1 MMRCPARR
9 PLCEAPHAVAA
20 AAATS
25 AQPASARR
33 PARGSPALAALVVC
47 AVAYGASQ
55 AFSLARARPGA
66 AARHRQ
72 PLSLRRAE
80 AAAEVASKTGDVENY
95 EFQAEVGKVMD
106 IIVNSLYSNKDVFLR
121 ELVSNAADA
130 CDKKRFLALTESDAP
145 PEAMKLRI
153 TTDKEKRTLTIE
165 DNGVGM
171 QKAEL
176 VENLGRIARSGTANF
191 VQNLQSGSDDVS
203 LIGQFGVG
211 FYSAFLV
218 ASKVEVVS
226 KSFKEEGADQKAW
239 RWISQ
244 GNEFTIQPAPEEE
257 FFGEQSGTKLIL
269 HLREEAQ
276 EYLDTGKLS
285 DLLKKY
291 SEFIT
296 FPIELWN
303 EKVQY
308 DQVPDES
315 APPPKEGEKPKMKSV
330 PRSVYEWEVMNKMKP
345 IWLRNPEVV
354 NQSEYTEFYKT
365 TFKAFDEPLST
376 THFKVEGQIEF
387 RALMFIPA
395 TMPFELTRDMFSE
408 GGRAMRLYVKRVFI
422 NDKFEDLI
430 PRWLTFVRGV
440 VDSEDLPLN
449 VGREILQKSR
459 TLKIIR
465 KRLVRKV
472 LDSIDDLR
480 EQKRDK
486 YDQFWS
492 NYGKY
497 FKVGLVEDLDYKD
510 ELKRFV
516 RFYSSTSGDNM
527 TSLPEYV
534 DRMKEGQDK
543 IYFVTGEGKKA
554 AEIAPAMEKMKAKG
568 YEVLYMVDPLDEICS
583 QSIVD
588 FDGRKLVD
596 INKAGLD
603 LDKTEDEKSKFEKLT
618 KDYEEVAAWLKK
630 QLGERVQKVEIGDR
644 LVDSPA
650 TLVQGEWGMS
660 PMMQRYMKSQ
670 TTSSSQDSA
679 FAMGSRNQ
687 AILEIN
693 PEHPVIQKLRTMQ
706 QTAPDSEETED
717 MVMMVYET
725 AALIGGYNI
734 EDPGEFAKRVTKL
747 MVNMGP
753 EPGSAGVVD
762 AEAA

>member
-1 MMRCPARR
+1 MPLTTAGDASASATYSARSRRVRTSLALRAVVIGGLACAAMQARLLFSGPRLSSSRVMRRPVRAPLTARR
-9 PLCEAPHAVAA
+9 ATEVETASDTAVE
-20 AAATS
+20 T
-25 AQPASARR
+25 
-33 PARGSPALAALVVC
+33 
-47 AVAYGASQ
+47 
-55 AFSLARARPGA
+55 F
-66 AARHRQ
+66 
-72 PLSLRRAE
+72 
-80 AAAEVASKTGDVENY
+80 D
-95 EFQAEVGKVMD
+95 FQAEVGKVMD

-130 CDKKRFLALTESDAP
+130 CDKKRFLALTEGDAP

-153 TTDKEKRTLTIE
+153 RTDKDKRTLSIE

-171 QKAEL
+171 TKDEL
-176 VENLGRIARSGTANF
+176 IDNLGRIARSGTANF
-191 VQNLQSGSDDVS
+191 VSQLGSGEADVS

-226 KSFKEEGADQKAW
+226 RSFKEAEDERSSWKWTSAGNSFTIEGAPK
-239 RWISQ
+239 
-244 GNEFTIQPAPEEE
+244 EL
-257 FFGEQSGTKLIL
+257 FFGQTGTKLIL
-269 HLREEAQ
+269 HLKEEAQ
-276 EYLDTGKLS
+276 EYLDSGKLA

-308 DQVPDES
+308 DQVVDES
-315 APPPKEGEKPKMKSV
+315 APAPKEGEKPKMKSV
-330 PRSVYEWEVMNKMKP
+330 PRSVFEWEVMNKMKP

-365 TFKAFDEPLST
+365 TFKAFDEPLTT

-387 RALMFIPA
+387 RALAFIPA
-395 TMPFELTRDMFSE
+395 TMPFELTRDMFAE

-422 NDKFEDLI
+422 NDKFEDLV

-472 LDSIDDLR
+472 LDTIDTLR
-480 EQKRDK
+480 EEKPEK
-486 YDQFWS
+486 FDQFWNS
-492 NYGKY
+492 YGKY

-516 RFYSSTSGDNM
+516 RFWSSKNPDNM
-527 TSLPEYV
+527 TSLSEYV
-534 DRMKEGQDK
+534 SRMKEGQDK

-554 AEIAPAMEKMKAKG
+554 AEIAPAMEKMRQKG

-588 FDGRKLVD
+588 FEGMKLMD
-596 INKAGLD
+596 INKAGL
-603 LDKTEDEKSKFEKLT
+603 EVEKSDEEKQEMEATIKEFEPMAT
-618 KDYEEVAAWLKK
+618 WLKK
-630 QLGERVQKVEIGDR
+630 QLGERVQKVQISER

-679 FAMGSRNQ
+679 FAIGSRNQ

-693 PEHPVIQKLRTMQ
+693 PRHNVVKALKSAME
-706 QTAPDSEETED
+706 TAPEADETED
-717 MVMMVYET
+717 MVMMLYET
-725 AALIGGYNI
+725 AALIGGYTI

-747 MVNMGP
+747 MEATGAGGAA
-753 EPGSAGVVD
+753 GSVD
-762 AEAA
+762 AEVVSS

>member
-1 MMRCPARR
+1 M
-9 PLCEAPHAVAA
+9 APRAAPPTRLRSSAVLIAIVVGV
-20 AAATS
+20 S
-25 AQPASARR
+25 ACIAFQV
-33 PARGSPALAALVVC
+33 RGF
-47 AVAYGASQ
+47 
-55 AFSLARARPGA
+55 AFSLITGSSAVARAPLRRA
-66 AARHRQ
+66 APR
-72 PLSLRRAE
+72 SLRRATE
-80 AAAEVASKTGDVENY
+80 TEVSADADVESY

-130 CDKKRFLALTESDAP
+130 CDKKRFLSLTEGDAP
-145 PEAMKLRI
+145 PESMKLRI
-153 TTDKEKRTLTIE
+153 KSDKNARTLTIE

-171 QKAEL
+171 RKSEL
-176 VENLGRIARSGTANF
+176 IENLGSIARSGTANF
-191 VQNLQSGSDDVS
+191 VKTLGQGEADVS

-211 FYSAFLV
+211 FYSCFLV
-218 ASKVEVVS
+218 ANKVEVVTY
-226 KSFKEEGADQKAW
+226 SFQDPENERKVHKWTSEGGSYTVEE
-239 RWISQ
+239 
-244 GNEFTIQPAPEEE
+244 APSEE
-257 FFGEQSGTKLIL
+257 FFGEQSGTRLVL
-269 HLREEAQ
+269 HLKEEAQ

-330 PRSVYEWEVMNKMKP
+330 PRSVFEWEVMNKLKP
-345 IWLRNPEVV
+345 IWLRNPDVV
-354 NQSEYTEFYKT
+354 NASEYSEFYKT
-365 TFKAFDEPLST
+365 TFKAFDEPLTT

-387 RALMFIPA
+387 RALMFIPT

-408 GGRAMRLYVKRVFI
+408 SGRAMRLYVKRVFI

-430 PRWLTFVRGV
+430 PRWLTFARGV

-472 LDSIDDLR
+472 LDSIDQLA
-480 EQKRDK
+480 EESPDK
-486 YDQFWS
+486 YDQFWNS
-492 NYGKY
+492 YGKY

-516 RFYSSTSGDNM
+516 RFFSSKSGDNM
-527 TSLPEYV
+527 TSLGEYIS
-534 DRMKEGQDK
+534 RMKEGQDD

-554 AEIAPAMEKMKAKG
+554 AEISPAMEKMKQKDF
-568 YEVLYMVDPLDEICS
+568 EVLYMIDPLDEICS

-588 FDGRKLVD
+588 FEGHKLVD
-596 INKAGLD
+596 INKAGLN
-603 LDKTEDEKSKFEKLT
+603 LNMTEEEKTKKEDIIKEFETLA
-618 KDYEEVAAWLKK
+618 EWLKK
-630 QLGERVQKVEIGDR
+630 QLGERVQKVQISDR
-644 LVDSPA
+644 LVESPA

-660 PMMQRYMKSQ
+660 PMMQRYVKSQ
-670 TTSSSQDSA
+670 STSSSSDSA
-679 FAMGSRNQ
+679 FAIGSRNQ

-693 PEHPVIQKLRTMQ
+693 PEHSVIGQLKNAME
-706 QTAPDSEETED
+706 TAPDAEETED
-717 MVMMVYET
+717 MVMLVYET
-725 AALIGGYNI
+725 AALIGGYTI
-734 EDPGEFAKRVTKL
+734 EDPGDFAQRVTKL
-747 MVNMGP
+747 MAMQGGP
-753 EPGSAGVVD
+753 APGGMDVD
-762 AEAA
+762 AEVVSES

>member
-1 MMRCPARR
+1 MPRSSAF
-9 PLCEAPHAVAA
+9 LQAVVMTAA
-20 AAATS
+20 ALLCYQFPAFLGWGNRTPQPSMRS
-25 AQPASARR
+25 AV
-33 PARGSPALAALVVC
+33 RGS
-47 AVAYGASQ
+47 Q
-55 AFSLARARPGA
+55 
-66 AARHRQ
+66 
-72 PLSLRRAE
+72 LSSNSKLGMRAE
-80 AAAEVASKTGDVENY
+80 TETKVPPVPTSTEDGVESY
-95 EFQAEVGKVMD
+95 DFQAEVGRVMD
-106 IIVNSLYSNKDVFLR
+106 IIINSLYSNKDVFLR

-145 PEAMKLRI
+145 PEPMKLRI
-153 TTDKEKRTLTIE
+153 QTDKEARTLTIE

-171 QKAEL
+171 AKSEL
-176 VENLGRIARSGTANF
+176 IENLGRIARSGTANF
-191 VQNLQSGSDDVS
+191 VKAVGSGEADVS

-218 ASKVEVVS
+218 ANKVEVVS
-226 KSFKEEGADQKAW
+226 RSFNDGPADKKSW
-239 RWISQ
+239 RWISE
-244 GNEFTIQPAPEEE
+244 GGSFSISESPEEV
-257 FFGEQSGTKLIL
+257 FFGETSGTKLIL
-269 HLREEAQ
+269 HLKEEAQ
-276 EYLDTGKLS
+276 EYLDSGKLS

-308 DQVPDES
+308 DQVVDES
-315 APPPKEGEKPKMKSV
+315 APPPKEGEKPKMKSI
-330 PRSVYEWEVMNKMKP
+330 PRSVFEWEVMNKMKP
-345 IWLRNPEVV
+345 IWLRNPDVV
-354 NQSEYTEFYKT
+354 NGSEYTEFYKT
-365 TFKAFDEPLST
+365 TFKAFDEPLTT

-387 RALMFIPA
+387 RALMFIPS
-395 TMPFELTRDMFSE
+395 TMPFELTRDMFAP

-472 LDSIDDLR
+472 LDTLDDLR
-480 EQKRDK
+480 ETSPEKFE
-486 YDQFWS
+486 QFWS
-492 NYGKY
+492 SYGKY

-516 RFYSSTSGDNM
+516 RFFSSKSDENM
-527 TSLPEYV
+527 TSLAEYV
-534 DRMKEGQDK
+534 GRMKEGQDK
-543 IYFVTGEGKKA
+543 IYFVTGEGRKA
-554 AEIAPAMEKMKAKG
+554 AEISPAMEKMKQLD
-568 YEVLYMVDPLDEICS
+568 YEVLYMIDPLDEICS

-588 FDGRKLVD
+588 FEGKKLVD

-603 LDKTEDEKSKFEKLT
+603 LAKSEEEKKKMEDT
-618 KDYEEVAAWLKK
+618 IKDYEALAAWLKK
-630 QLGERVQKVEIGDR
+630 QLGERVQKVQISDR

-670 TTSSSQDSA
+670 TTSSAQDSA
-679 FAMGSRNQ
+679 FAIGSRNQ

-693 PEHPVIQKLRTMQ
+693 PQNDVIKKLKLAME
-706 QTAPDSEETED
+706 TAPEAESTED
-717 MVMMVYET
+717 MVMMIYET

-734 EDPGEFAKRVTKL
+734 EDPGEFARRVNKL
-747 MVNMGP
+747 MESNIG
-753 EPGSAGVVD
+753 EAGEGGSVD
-762 AEAA
+762 AEVVA

>member
-1 MMRCPARR
+1 MAVRKAVSASAFREKKRTSSPF
-9 PLCEAPHAVAA
+9 LVAA
-20 AAATS
+20 IL
-25 AQPASARR
+25 
-33 PARGSPALAALVVC
+33 GLAAYV
-47 AVAYGASQ
+47 GAPW
-55 AFSLARARPGA
+55 AFA
-66 AARHRQ
+66 AFGNH
-72 PLSLRRAE
+72 SLRRGSRHIQVGRR
-80 AAAEVASKTGDVENY
+80 AEVAEADTEVAEGEQF
-95 EFQAEVGKVMD
+95 EFQAEVGRVMD

-145 PEAMKLRI
+145 PEPMKLRI
-153 TTDKEKRTLTIE
+153 STDKEARKLTIE

-171 QKAEL
+171 TKAEL
-176 VENLGRIARSGTANF
+176 QENLGRIARSGTANF
-191 VQNLQSGSDDVS
+191 VKDLGSGDADVS

-218 ASKVEVVS
+218 ATKVEVYS
-226 KSFKEEGADQKAW
+226 KSFKKEGEGKIH
-239 RWISQ
+239 RWTSTGHSYSLTDISE
-244 GNEFTIQPAPEEE
+244 GGVD
-257 FFGEQSGTKLIL
+257 FFGEQSGTRIVLS
-269 HLREEAQ
+269 LREEAQ
-276 EYLDTGKLS
+276 EYLDTGKLQ

-296 FPIELWN
+296 FPIELFN

-308 DQVPDES
+308 DQVLDES
-315 APPPKEGEKPKMKSV
+315 APAPKEGEKPKMKSV
-330 PRSVYEWEVMNKMKP
+330 PRSVYEWETMNKMKP

-354 NQSEYTEFYKT
+354 NESEYTEFYKT
-365 TFKAFDEPLST
+365 TFKAFDEPLTT

-387 RALMFIPA
+387 RALVFIPT
-395 TMPFELTRDMFSE
+395 TMPFELTRDMFSPE
-408 GGRAMRLYVKRVFI
+408 GRAMRLYVKRVFI

-430 PRWLTFVRGV
+430 PRWMTFARGV

-465 KRLVRKV
+465 KRVVRKV
-472 LDSIDDLR
+472 LDTIDDLR
-480 EQKRDK
+480 ENRPEKFEN
-486 YDQFWS
+486 FWS
-492 NYGKY
+492 SYGKY

-516 RFYSSTSGDNM
+516 RFFSSKSGDNQ
-527 TSLPEYV
+527 TSLDEYV
-534 DRMKEGQDK
+534 SRMKEGQDK
-543 IYFVTGEGKKA
+543 IYFVTGEGKRA
-554 AEIAPAMEKMKAKG
+554 AEIAPAMEKMRQKDF
-568 YEVLYMVDPLDEICS
+568 EVLYMVDPLDEICS

-588 FDGRKLVD
+588 FDGKKLVD

-603 LDKTEDEKSKFEKLT
+603 LGMSEDEKKEKEEQLKDFES
-618 KDYEEVAAWLKK
+618 VATWLKK
-630 QLGERVQKVEIGDR
+630 KLGERVQKVQLSER

-670 TTSSSQDSA
+670 TTSSSSGDA

-693 PEHPVIQKLRTMQ
+693 PDHNVIKTLKIAME
-706 QTAPDSEETED
+706 TAPETKETTD
-717 MVMMVYET
+717 MVMMIYET
-725 AALIGGYNI
+725 ASLLGGYTI

-747 MVNMGP
+747 MEATGSTAA
-753 EPGSAGVVD
+753 PGSMD
-762 AEAA
+762 AEVVS